1 MSDRTRLAVILGG
14 RSPEHEVSVV
24 SARSIIREADPERFE
39 VVPFGITRG
48 GAWLTPD
55 ETAARLEAVEA
66 GRTAGL
72 GEEEGKGL
80 LAAAGVLAA
89 LAAVDVAFP
98 IVHGRSGE
106 DGSLQGLLELA
117 GVPYVGSGVAASA
130 LGMDKAQM
138 RAVFAAH
145 GIPQPSYLVLRDDA
159 LSELI
164 GGTPSREA
172 LASIERTVGYPCF
185 AKPAN
190 GGSSIGVGKV
200 GSRES
205 LADAVT
211 HAARYD
217 RKVVI
222 EAAIEGREV
231 ECAVLGNADPRP
243 SPLGEIRPRGE
254 FYSYEEKYGD
264 EGAELVVPAELS
276 TAAAARVQEVALDA
290 YRAIDC
296 AGLARIDCMVAEPED
311 VRVIEVNT
319 LPGFTP
325 ISMFPRLWEEAGLD
339 YRSLITR
346 LVGLGLERHAEVS
359 SYA

>member
-164 GGTPSREA
+164 GGRPRARRWRASSERSGTRASRNRPTAARRSGWARSARARASPTPSRTRRA
-172 LASIERTVGYPCF
+172 T
-185 AKPAN
+185 
-190 GGSSIGVGKV
+190 
-200 GSRES
+200 
-205 LADAVT
+205 T
-211 HAARYD
+211 AR
-217 RKVVI
+217 
-222 EAAIEGREV
+222 
-231 ECAVLGNADPRP
+231 
-243 SPLGEIRPRGE
+243 S
-254 FYSYEEKYGD
+254 
-264 EGAELVVPAELS
+264 
-276 TAAAARVQEVALDA
+276 
-290 YRAIDC
+290 
-296 AGLARIDCMVAEPED
+296 
-311 VRVIEVNT
+311 
-319 LPGFTP
+319 
-325 ISMFPRLWEEAGLD
+325 
-339 YRSLITR
+339 
-346 LVGLGLERHAEVS
+346 
-359 SYA
+359 